1 MRLLRLRPKPK
12 IKYCDV
18 LKAPDLR
25 EISDRAPLLFSAKF
39 V

>member
-1 MRLLRLRPKPK
+1 MKYQRLRRLS
-12 IKYCDV
+12 IIEYYDV
-18 LKAPDLR
+18 QKALDLR